1 MKLQLIR
8 AANMQKA
15 MAKIHDEL
23 GPNALIYRTKQG
35 RAGVEIL
42 AGLAGDTDMSTT
54 IENMLSVDGNNN
66 PVVSDKKETMVYEK
80 LDDLG
85 RCIKEMNKKMQ
96 GLTQVSHRDNIIVD
110 QFKEYFD
117 DLGFSRRAIEELF
130 GKQLKKFKSVEN
142 IHEDVQKL
150 IAKSLKFNKADPVE
164 KLKCCAIVGPTGV
177 GKTTTIVKMAVRFV
191 EQYGEGKLGIITT
204 DEGDLNINNK
214 LSYYCNLLNIDLEFA
229 TNAAEMNVAM
239 ARMKRKKL
247 VLIDTHGV
255 SQRDKATLKTLINTL
270 DLCKKKMAIYIALP
284 CNQQEA
290 VLEEIVKK
298 FDFNNIAG
306 CIMTKM
312 DESINLAHAI
322 SVSMRHKLPIVY
334 FCNGP
339 NVIKNIF
346 IPDQHIVLSL
356 LLSNDVDP
364 VEVSVTPYFSRH
376 HFSLLGR
383 GLY

>member
-1 MKLQLIR
+1 MKLQLIK

-54 IENMLSVDGNNN
+54 IESMLSTDANDN
-66 PVVSDKKETMVYEK
+66 VVVDKKESKVYEK

-85 RCIKEMNKKMQ
+85 KCIKELNKKMQ
-96 GLTQVSHRDNIIVD
+96 VISKPSHHSNIISD
-110 QFKEYFD
+110 QYREYFED
-117 DLGFSRRAIEELF
+117 MGFSRKSIDDLF
-130 GKQLKKFKSVEN
+130 AKQISKLKSTEN
-142 IHEDVQKL
+142 IHETVQTLLTKV
-150 IAKSLKFNKADPVE
+150 LKINKTDPVD
-164 KLKCCAIVGPTGV
+164 KSKCCAIVGPTGV
-177 GKTTTIVKMAVRFV
+177 GKTTTIVKMAVRFI
-191 EQYGEGKLGIITT
+191 EEYGENKLGIITT

-229 TNAAEMNVAM
+229 TNAAEMNLAM
-239 ARMKRKKL
+239 SRMKKKKL
-247 VLIDTHGV
+247 VLVDTHGV
-255 SQRDKATLKTLINTL
+255 SQRDKETLRSLIRTL
-270 DLCKKKMAIYIALP
+270 DMCKKKMSIFLALP

-290 VLEEIVKK
+290 VLEEIVRK
-298 FDFNNIAG
+298 FDFHNIAG
-306 CIMTKM
+306 CILTKL

-322 SVSMRHKLPIVY
+322 SISMRYKLPIAY
-334 FCNGP
+334 CCNGT
-339 NVIKNIF
+339 NVIKSIF
-346 IPDQHIVLSL
+346 IPDHHIILSL

-376 HFSLLGR
+376 HFTLLGR
-383 GLY
+383 GMY